1 MGFVGISVPTGGG
14 LVAGELGGIHVEAL
28 GELAERGH
36 ARLYLVALDPGD
48 GSRGDPG
55 PTLSRV
61 LMYDGP
67 LSPFGA

>member
-1 MGFVGISVPTGGG
+1 MWWLLGDEF
-14 LVAGELGGIHVEAL
+14 GGIHAEAL
-28 GELAERGH
+28 GELAEGGH